1 MSHTAVASDKLLNR
15 AKRIRGQVEAIER
28 SINEGSSCSD
38 LLCLIAS
45 TRGAMN
51 SLMAEI
57 IEQHVEDN
65 LLNGKNDR
73 ERVRA
78 AEELLEV
85 ISAYLK

>member
-1 MSHTAVASDKLLNR
+1 MSHTAVTSDKLLNR

-28 SINEGSSCSD
+28 SITEGSSCSD

-65 LLNGKNDR
+65 LLNAKNDR
-73 ERVRA
+73 ERVGA

>member
-1 MSHTAVASDKLLNR
+1 MSHTAVTSDKLLNR
-15 AKRIRGQVEAIER
+15 VKRIRGQVEAIER
-28 SINEGSSCSD
+28 SLGEGSSCAD

-65 LLNGKNDR
+65 LLNATSDR
-73 ERVRA
+73 TRAAA
-78 AEELLEV
+78 AEELLDV